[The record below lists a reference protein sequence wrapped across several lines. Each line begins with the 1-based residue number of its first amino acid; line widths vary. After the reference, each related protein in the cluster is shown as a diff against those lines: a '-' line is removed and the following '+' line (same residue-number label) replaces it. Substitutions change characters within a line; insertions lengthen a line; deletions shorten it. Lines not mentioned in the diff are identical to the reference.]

1 VTVLEIIQ
9 RGTEFLGKRGVD
21 SPRLQSELLVA
32 HFLNMPRMKLYL
44 DFERVLTSV
53 EVDGLRSLVQRR
65 GLRQPLQH
73 ITGSAC
79 FCGLEIAVNQK
90 VLIPR
95 PETELL
101 AELGWEFLNQSSGAN
116 EPVDLAASPAE
127 TVPPADRAP
136 GPSALDFGTG
146 SGCLAIAIATH
157 SPSALIHAVDISSEA
172 LEVAAKN
179 AARHRVSERIQ
190 FAHGDG
196 FAALGSRT
204 EFDLIVS
211 NPPYIP
217 TAEIETLQPE
227 VRDHD
232 PREALD
238 GGGDGLNF
246 YRRLSME
253 ARPFLKANGIMML
266 EFGDGQA
273 QQVGAILEKQN
284 WVVERVV
291 ADYTQHPRIL
301 IVRAA
306 DRIAD
311 GP

>member
-1 VTVLEIIQ
+1 MEVIQ
-9 RGTEFLGKRGVD
+9 RGTEFLGKKGID

-32 HFLNMPRMKLYL
+32 HFLNMPRMQLYL
-44 DFERVLTSV
+44 NFERVLTPV
-53 EVDGLRSLVQRR
+53 ELDALRNLVQRR
-65 GLRQPLQH
+65 GQRQPLQH

-79 FCGLEIAVNQK
+79 FCGLELAVNQQ

-101 AELGWEFLNQSSGAN
+101 AELGWLFLNQSCGAN
-116 EPVDLAASPAE
+116 EPVNSALSPAGAVLVAGCE
-127 TVPPADRAP
+127 P
-136 GPSALDFGTG
+136 GPIALDFGTG

-157 SPSALIHAVDISSEA
+157 SPSARIHAVDISSEA

-179 AARHRVSERIQ
+179 ATCHGVAERIH

-204 EFDLIVS
+204 EFDLILS

-238 GGGDGLNF
+238 GGSDGLNF
-246 YRRLSME
+246 YRRLSFE
-253 ARPFLKANGIMML
+253 ARPFLKPYGKMML

-273 QQVGAILEKQN
+273 QQIGAIFEKQN

-291 ADYTQHPRIL
+291 ADYTHRPRIL

-306 DRIAD
+306 DRIVD